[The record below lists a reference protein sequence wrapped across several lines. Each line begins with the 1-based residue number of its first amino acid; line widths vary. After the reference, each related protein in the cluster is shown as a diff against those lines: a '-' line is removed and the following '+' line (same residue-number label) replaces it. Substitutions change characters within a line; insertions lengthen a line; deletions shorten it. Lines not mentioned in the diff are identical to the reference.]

1 MIEAREF
8 GGSLFERI
16 QEAVDL
22 PVRRKPKEALL
33 RSIRS
38 NLQNVLNTRSGS
50 CYGSPEL
57 GIADLDDDALI
68 TSDFRT
74 AIEKAI
80 RNCMLRYE
88 PRMSDVVVTAI
99 AEDGYSPL
107 ELCFHIVAY
116 MDFSNRKD
124 VLEFDILLDNRQH
137 WCVE

>member
-1 MIEAREF
+1 M
-8 GGSLFERI
+8 
-16 QEAVDL
+16 
-22 PVRRKPKEALL
+22 
-33 RSIRS
+33 
-38 NLQNVLNTRSGS
+38 
-50 CYGSPEL
+50 
-57 GIADLDDDALI
+57 DDDALI